1 MIKKRKALI
10 VVVGFIA
17 LTGLAWLT
25 GWGLHALWARLQ
37 APQPSPSVTTTPTPT
52 RLPTHEP
59 STKTTET
66 PTPTQ
71 ETAQATSTVAP
82 TASPTP
88 RNMRITVQSG
98 ENIYAVSR
106 RYCPGRFQEYT
117 VEPDLDTYA
126 RSVASHNGLP
136 RVGNGPLLQPGEEL
150 EMLPCPP

>member
-10 VVVGFIA
+10 VVGFIA

-25 GWGLHALWARLQ
+25 GWSLHALWARLQ
-37 APQPSPSVTTTPTPT
+37 APQPSPSVTTTPMPT
-52 RLPTHEP
+52 RQPTHVP
-59 STKTTET
+59 PTQTTET
-66 PTPTQ
+66 PMPTR
-71 ETAQATSTVAP
+71 ETAPATSTVAP

-88 RNMRITVQSG
+88 KNTHVTVRSG
-98 ENIYAVSR
+98 EVLYAVCR
-106 RYCPGRFQEYT
+106 RYCPERFQEHT

-136 RVGNGPLLQPGEEL
+136 WVGNGPLLQPGQEL